1 MAEEKKRT
9 RQPNGRSSI
18 YLGKDGKW
26 HGRVTVG
33 VRDDGK
39 PDRRHVERKT
49 RAEVTSAV
57 RDLERQRDAKTVRK
71 PGKPWTVKAWLT
83 HWIENVAPLA
93 VNDNTMVG
101 YSVAV
106 RKHLIPGL
114 GAHRLDRLKPEHIE
128 AFYAKMQANGSKAA
142 TAHQAHRTFRAAL
155 NEAVRRGHLG
165 KNPVQL
171 AKAPKVGEY
180 EVEPYSVQEVQRL
193 LKAAD
198 RHRNSARWA
207 VALALGLRQG
217 EVLGLKWEDIDLD
230 GGFLVVRRS
239 RHRAQYAHGCA
250 EPCGRK
256 AGYCPQ
262 RRRSNPETSTTKSR
276 AGRRAVGLPEQLV
289 DLLRAHRKA
298 QDAER
303 ETAGK
308 RWVEG
313 GWVFADEHG
322 RSPSHRRD
330 WFEWKALL
338 GEANVRDGRLHDA
351 RHTAATVL
359 LILGVPERAVMGLMG
374 WSTTAMAARYQH
386 MVDAVRADVARQVD
400 GLIWKT
406 ETDRPDDDDGGA
418 AGVLVPA
425 N

>member
-1 MAEEKKRT
+1 MTENKRT

-33 VRDDGK
+33 VRDDGS

-49 RAEVTSAV
+49 RAEVTAAV
-57 RDLERQRDAKTVRK
+57 RELEKDRDAKTVRK
-71 PGKPWTVKAWLT
+71 PGKAMTVKAWLT
-83 HWIENVAPLA
+83 HWIENVAPLV

-101 YSVAV
+101 YGVAV

-128 AFYAKMQANGSKAA
+128 IFYAKMQANGSKPA
-142 TAHQAHRTFRAAL
+142 TAHQVHRTFRTAL

-171 AKAPKVGEY
+171 AKAPKTGDY
-180 EVEPYSVQEVQRL
+180 EAEPYTVKEVQRL
-193 LKAAD
+193 LEASG
-198 RHRNSARWA
+198 RQRNSARWA

-217 EVLGLKWEDIDLD
+217 EVLALKWEDVDLE

-239 RHRAQYAHGCA
+239 RHRPQYAHGCSA
-250 EPCGRK
+250 PCGRK
-256 AGYCPQ
+256 AGYCPE
-262 RRRSNPETSTTKSR
+262 RRRSNPETSVTKSR

-289 DLLRAHRKA
+289 DLLRAHRKV
-298 QDAER
+298 QDEER
-303 ETAGK
+303 RAVGK

-313 GWVFADEHG
+313 DWVFSDEHG

-330 WFEWKALL
+330 WAEWKALL
-338 GEANVRDGRLHDA
+338 VEAKVRDGRLHDA

-386 MVDAVRADVARQVD
+386 MVDAVRTDVARQVD

-406 ETDRPDDDDGGA
+406 ETDRPDEDDDGT
-418 AGVLVPA
+418 AGVPVPA

>member
-1 MAEEKKRT
+1 MTENKRT

-33 VRDDGK
+33 VRDDGS

-49 RAEVTSAV
+49 RAEVTTAV
-57 RDLERQRDAKTVRK
+57 RKLEKEREAKTVRK
-71 PGKPWTVKAWLT
+71 PGKAMTVKAWLT
-83 HWIENVAPLA
+83 HWIENVAPLG

-101 YSVAV
+101 YGVAV

-114 GAHRLDRLKPEHIE
+114 GAHRLDRLTPEHIE
-128 AFYAKMQANGSKAA
+128 IFYAKMQANGSKPA
-142 TAHQAHRTFRAAL
+142 TAHQVHRTFRTAL

-171 AKAPKVGEY
+171 AKAPKTGDY
-180 EVEPYSVQEVQRL
+180 EAEPYTVKEVQRL
-193 LKAAD
+193 LEASG
-198 RHRNSARWA
+198 RQRNSARWA

-217 EVLGLKWEDIDLD
+217 EVLALKWDDVDLE

-239 RHRAQYAHGCA
+239 RHRPQYAHGCSA
-250 EPCGRK
+250 PCGRK
-256 AGYCPQ
+256 AGYCPEK
-262 RRRSNPETSTTKSR
+262 RRTNPETSVTKSR

-303 ETAGK
+303 QAVGK

-313 GWVFADEHG
+313 DWVFPDEHG

-330 WFEWKALL
+330 WAEWKALL
-338 GEANVRDGRLHDA
+338 VEAKVRDGRLHDA

-386 MVDAVRADVARQVD
+386 MVDAVRTDVARQVD

-406 ETDRPDDDDGGA
+406 ETDRPDEDDDGT
-418 AGVLVPA
+418 AGVPVPA

>member
-1 MAEEKKRT
+1 VAEEKKRT

-18 YLGKDGKW
+18 YLGSDGKW

-33 VRDDGK
+33 IRDDGK

-49 RAEVTSAV
+49 RAEVTAAV
-57 RDLERQRDAKTVRK
+57 RELEKQRDAKTVRK
-71 PGKPWTVKAWLT
+71 PGKAWTVRTWLT
-83 HWIENVAPLA
+83 HWVENVAPLA

-101 YSVAV
+101 YRVAV

-128 AFYAKMQANGSKAA
+128 AFYAKMQANGSKPA
-142 TAHQAHRTFRAAL
+142 TAHQVHRTFRTAL
-155 NEAVRRGHLG
+155 NDAVRRGHLG

-171 AKAPKVGEY
+171 AKAPKTGDY
-180 EVEPYSVQEVQRL
+180 EVERL
-193 LKAAD
+193 LSAAE

-217 EVLGLKWEDIDLD
+217 EVLGLTWDDVDLER
-230 GGFLVVRRS
+230 GFLVVRRS
-239 RHRAQYAHGCA
+239 RHRPQYAHGCV

-256 AGYCPQ
+256 AAGYCPQ
-262 RRRSNPETSTTKSR
+262 RRRTNPELSTTKSR
-276 AGRRAVGLPEQLV
+276 AGRRAVGLPDQLV
-289 DLLRAHRKA
+289 DLLRNHLKA
-298 QDAER
+298 QEEER
-303 ETAGK
+303 AAAGK
-308 RWVEG
+308 RWEENRL
-313 GWVFADEHG
+313 VFPDEYG

-330 WFEWKALL
+330 WAEWKNLL
-338 GEANVRDGRLHDA
+338 VQANVRDGRLHDA

-386 MVDAVRADVARQVD
+386 MVDAVRTDIARQVD
-400 GLIWKT
+400 GLIWKP
-406 ETDRPDDDDGGA
+406 ETDRPDDEDGA
-418 AGVLVPA
+418 AGALVPA

>member
-1 MAEEKKRT
+1 MAEEKKKRT

-18 YLGKDGKW
+18 YFGKDGKW
-26 HGRVTVG
+26 HGRVIVG
-33 VRDDGK
+33 IRDDGT
-39 PDRRHVERKT
+39 PYRRHVERKT
-49 RAEVTSAV
+49 RAEVALAV
-57 RDLERQRDAKTVRK
+57 RELEKDRDAKTVRK
-71 PGKPWTVKAWLT
+71 PGKAWTVKAWLT

-101 YSVAV
+101 YGVAV

-128 AFYAKMQANGSKAA
+128 AFYAKMQANGSKPA
-142 TAHQAHRTFRAAL
+142 TAHQAHRTLRTSL

-171 AKAPKVGEY
+171 AKAPKTGDY

-198 RHRNSARWA
+198 RHRTSARWA

-217 EVLGLKWEDIDLD
+217 EVLGLKWEDVDLD

-262 RRRSNPETSTTKSR
+262 RRRSNPETSTTKSP

-289 DLLRAHRKA
+289 DLLRAHLKA
-298 QDAER
+298 QER
-303 ETAGK
+303 EREAAGQ
-308 RWVEG
+308 RWVENG
-313 GWVFADEHG
+313 LVFPDEHG

-330 WFEWKALL
+330 WSEWKALL
-338 GEANVRDGRLHDA
+338 TEAKVRDGRLHDA

-400 GLIWKT
+400 GLVWKADD
-406 ETDRPDDDDGGA
+406 ETREEGED
-418 AGVLVPA
+418 
-425 N
+425 